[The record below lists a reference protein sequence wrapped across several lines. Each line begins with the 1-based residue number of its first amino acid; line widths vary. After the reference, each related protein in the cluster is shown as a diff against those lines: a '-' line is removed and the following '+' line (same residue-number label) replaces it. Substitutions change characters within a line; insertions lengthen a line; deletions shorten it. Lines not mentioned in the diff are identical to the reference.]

1 MLFVMIMAIY
11 AYRIYSNKKVLKEN
25 KLEKKD
31 IKNWAIFG
39 TFSLISA
46 YTHYYGLMAAGIT
59 NIILFMSFF
68 SSLFSFKTF
77 LFEYILYAYIAI
89 IITNSIAHPYI
100 RISLAYTIFA
110 GSVYV
115 NSENIAP
122 AFSPKS
128 FLICVYQ

>member
-1 MLFVMIMAIY
+1 MY
-11 AYRIYSNKKVLKEN
+11 A
-25 KLEKKD
+25 D
-31 IKNWAIFG
+31 IRLNVP
-39 TFSLISA
+39 
-46 YTHYYGLMAAGIT
+46 
-59 NIILFMSFF
+59 NIAQFFMSFF

-128 FLICVYQ
+128 FLICVYPNIPSNAIDITENIL

>member
-1 MLFVMIMAIY
+1 MYADAKLSIANISQFLFV
-11 AYRIYSNKKVLKEN
+11 
-25 KLEKKD
+25 D
-31 IKNWAIFG
+31 
-39 TFSLISA
+39 SLQ
-46 YTHYYGLMAAGIT
+46 
-59 NIILFMSFF
+59 
-68 SSLFSFKTF
+68 
-77 LFEYILYAYIAI
+77 ILYAYIAI

-128 FLICVYQ
+128 FLICVYPNIPSNAIDITENIL